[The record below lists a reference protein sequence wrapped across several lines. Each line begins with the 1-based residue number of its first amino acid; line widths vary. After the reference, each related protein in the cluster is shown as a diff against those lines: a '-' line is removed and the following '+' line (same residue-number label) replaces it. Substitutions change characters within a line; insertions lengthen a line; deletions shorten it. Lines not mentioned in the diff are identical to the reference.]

1 MACNH
6 CIWQIGDTM
15 TTLMSVSEHGD
26 SSMDRRW
33 NITFY
38 NLCHDQCFEKI
49 QHDRLQMTVQHAM
62 FQQAIS
68 CILYYSRHDLFKA
81 EIHIRAND
89 AAVRASTFVIVFVDE
104 TELWSVQ
111 HRENK

>member
-1 MACNH
+1 
-6 CIWQIGDTM
+6 
-15 TTLMSVSEHGD
+15 
-26 SSMDRRW
+26 
-33 NITFY
+33 
-38 NLCHDQCFEKI
+38 
-49 QHDRLQMTVQHAM
+49 MTVQQAM

-68 CILYYSRHDLFKA
+68 CILYNNRHEA

-89 AAVRASTFVIVFVDE
+89 AAVRASAFVIVFVDE